1 MMIRSNNFHANPETL
16 KTNKHQKKSTD
27 NDRVQKKSL
36 YEHDKLRH
44 LLEEHHIKITSLNG
58 QVNTPDDI
66 FCNNWLSTHEDK
78 TFILYP
84 MLSKNRRLERR
95 QDIISL
101 ITQTYTL
108 TSDLTDFEEQNV
120 FLESTGSLVLDRV
133 NKIAYAVR
141 SPRTH
146 DYLVQLFCKKKG
158 YTPVIFDCQSPEGFP
173 EYHTNV
179 VMFIGSHIAAIYTGG
194 IPINQRNTV
203 LSYLEKSHH
212 VLNLSYEQIKHFCG
226 NALEVSSTQSCHK
239 QYLIMSE
246 KAYNSYTAEQKD
258 ILNMSYHKIL
268 RSPLDTIET
277 YGGGSARCLLCE
289 LF

>member
-1 MMIRSNNFHANPETL
+1 
-16 KTNKHQKKSTD
+16 
-27 NDRVQKKSL
+27 
-36 YEHDKLRH
+36 
-44 LLEEHHIKITSLNG
+44 
-58 QVNTPDDI
+58 
-66 FCNNWLSTHEDK
+66 
-78 TFILYP
+78 
-84 MLSKNRRLERR
+84 
-95 QDIISL
+95 
-101 ITQTYTL
+101 
-108 TSDLTDFEEQNV
+108 
-120 FLESTGSLVLDRV
+120 
-133 NKIAYAVR
+133 
-141 SPRTH
+141 
-146 DYLVQLFCKKKG
+146 
-158 YTPVIFDCQSPEGFP
+158 
-173 EYHTNV
+173 
-179 VMFIGSHIAAIYTGG
+179 MFIGSHIAAIYTGG